1 MFNFFKSSGSVGQK
15 SYIGVDIGTTS
26 IKIVELAGRKGEKP
40 TLKNYGTLEGYGYL
54 ERINNAIQ
62 TSNLKMMEKDVVQL
76 LTLLLKQ
83 LKIET
88 KDAIASIPSFST
100 FTTLL
105 DIPEM
110 SKDETAQAVEYQA
123 QAYVPVPISDVV
135 LDYTVINRYED
146 ERGVKKQQIFLVSVQ
161 KDIVKRYQDIF
172 KLAGLNLKVLEVEG
186 LSLARV
192 VTTGDPT
199 TTLIIDIGGR
209 STTLAVTGGGFL
221 KYNTQIDYAGGS
233 LTQAV
238 ASGLNINV
246 RRAEELKKQR
256 GMAGT
261 GGEYELSTLM
271 APFLDAIIGEA
282 KRVKYSY
289 EKDYKARVERI
300 VLAGGG
306 ANLKGIEEYVSREF
320 QLPAVKA
327 DPLQRVNYPP
337 NLAPVVKEIG
347 AQFAVSFGLALKEFI

>member
-1 MFNFFKSSGSVGQK
+1 MFNFFKPSAVGQK
-15 SYIGVDIGTTS
+15 SFIGVDIGTTS
-26 IKIVELAGRKGEKP
+26 IKIVELAGKRGEKP
-40 TLKNYGTLEGYGYL
+40 ELKNYGTLEGYGYL

-76 LTLLLKQ
+76 LVLLLKQ

-88 KDAIASIPSFST
+88 KDAIASIPSFSA

-105 DIPEM
+105 EIPQM
-110 SKDETAQAVEYQA
+110 TKQETDQAVEYQA
-123 QAYVPVPISDVV
+123 QAYVPVPISEVV
-135 LDYTVINRYED
+135 LDYTVVNQYED
-146 ERGVKKQQIFLVSVQ
+146 DRGVKKQQIFLVSVE
-161 KDIVKRYQDIF
+161 KGIVKRYQDIF
-172 KLAGLNLKVLEVEG
+172 RSAGLNLKVLEIEG

-192 VTTGDPT
+192 ITSGDPT

-233 LTQAV
+233 LTQAI

-256 GMAGT
+256 GLAGG

-271 APFLDAIIGEA
+271 SPFLDAIIGEA

-289 EKDYKARVERI
+289 EKDYKARIERVVI
-300 VLAGGG
+300 AGGG
-306 ANLKGIEEYVSREF
+306 ANLKGIEEYISREF

-327 DPLQRVNYPP
+327 DPLQKVTYPP
-337 NLAPVVKEIG
+337 NLAPVVKDIG
-347 AQFAVSFGLALKEFI
+347 AQFSVSFGLALKEFI